1 MCSCF
6 MQDNAM
12 AYIANFSM
20 TAPEEAPKPPSH
32 IFLIQQIRFINWEN
46 VIK

>member
-1 MCSCF
+1 
-6 MQDNAM
+6 MQDTM
-12 AYIANFSM
+12 AYMANFSM
-20 TAPEEAPKPPSH
+20 TATEEVPKPPSN